1 MGGGGGA
8 ISPPDPSFTS
18 GPMGSPEPNP
28 DPNPTMRSPSDPPP
42 TGLYIFY
49 WMFYS
54 KNVNILGY
62 SKYISKEK
70 GL

>member
-28 DPNPTMRSPSDPPP
+28 DPNPTIIHYALQMDPEKNIGRSII
-42 TGLYIFY
+42 Y
-49 WMFYS
+49 
-54 KNVNILGY
+54 KN
-62 SKYISKEK
+62 ISNF
-70 GL
+70 